1 MSPIFYNILYPIFDI
16 WYLSGFTYEPNEFMK
31 NKIFFY
37 NFVWKVKS
45 NQTISHVY
53 YILPTFIITIIII
66 TLLMIFFTGLQR
78 DEHAEVVGHG
88 QGSLLC
94 FARGQGRLFI
104 IVLIIVIIM
113 IITMII
119 KIILRLQFTVMPVL
133 GGLGCSWPATLST
146 TSGNSFFR
154 RSIKWTLNMW
164 TTHFAKQTLHFLFSG
179 FEATMQ
185 SVTCDWNVQ
194 TW

>member
-1 MSPIFYNILYPIFDI
+1 
-16 WYLSGFTYEPNEFMK
+16 MK

-45 NQTISHVY
+45 NQPISHVH
-53 YILPTFIITIIII
+53 YILPTFMIKIIII
-66 TLLMIFFTGLQR
+66 ILLIIFFTGLQR

-104 IVLIIVIIM
+104 IVLIIVIII
-113 IITMII
+113 IITMSI

-146 TSGNSFFR
+146 TSGNSFSKWYKVDIKCVDCTLRVADIAFFIFR
-154 RSIKWTLNMW
+154 VRSNDAIRYVRLKRPNMVE
-164 TTHFAKQTLHFLFSG
+164 TRL
-179 FEATMQ
+179 
-185 SVTCDWNVQ
+185 
-194 TW
+194 